1 MMREMSPH
9 QQRDILSIENTG
21 LLEQSL
27 KMFYKTGVT
36 MHFTGLAS
44 GFYTKPFCSKEIY

>member
-1 MMREMSPH
+1 MMREMSH

-27 KMFYKTGVT
+27 KMLYKTGVT
-36 MHFTGLAS
+36 MHLTGLAS
-44 GFYTKPFCSKEIY
+44 GFYTNPFCSKEIY